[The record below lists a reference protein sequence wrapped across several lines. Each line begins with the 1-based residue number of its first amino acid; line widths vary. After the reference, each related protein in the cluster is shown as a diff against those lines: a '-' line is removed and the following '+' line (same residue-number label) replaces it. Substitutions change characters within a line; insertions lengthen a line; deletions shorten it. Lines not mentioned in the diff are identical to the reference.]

1 MEPEIKV
8 NVDNVFAYNIML
20 YVISDN
26 KDNGLKM
33 VDKENICNWK
43 EKILVKSNS
52 LCKVK
57 LFRLVICTLEGVKLI
72 IYIYIYIYIMLTH
85 A

>member
-1 MEPEIKV
+1 
-8 NVDNVFAYNIML
+8 
-20 YVISDN
+20 
-26 KDNGLKM
+26 M

-57 LFRLVICTLEGVKLI
+57 LFRLVICTLEGVKLT
-72 IYIYIYIYIMLTH
+72 IYIYDFSCENRIRMSLICSPKVN
-85 A
+85 

>member
-8 NVDNVFAYNIML
+8 NVDNVFAYNIVL

-26 KDNGLKM
+26 EDDELKM

-52 LCKVK
+52 LYKVK
-57 LFRLVICTLEGVKLI
+57 LFRLICTLEGVKLI
-72 IYIYIYIYIMLTH
+72 RDIYMIFRAKI
-85 A
+85 